1 MQAQTTAPIAI
12 NVPNAGPAPARGQGA
27 EASPESGQFGEALSR
42 EIGQRQQA
50 RDAQLAADAAPAGR
64 SAADAGKA
72 AAATPTGA
80 ERGVSANAIPADTGK
95 AALPVAAAAPA
106 ADIAA
111 ATDAQIIAETEE
123 TAINPVT
130 DMLALAA
137 SMAQVSQPAAQ
148 GPAAVPAEAPAAT
161 VTAAQAADAAADPAA
176 LAGALAASAAAA
188 AAPVAV
194 PAAATQA
201 IETAT
206 TVAPAPAAAP
216 MPGAEAVALAAAG
229 ILLPPGLA
237 RTAAPAAQAPGAA
250 VVPDTVEGK
259 AQGRGM
265 FASAV
270 VQAAQAR
277 QPAAQAAP
285 QQNTEQPLE
294 QLATALAGGERVAE
308 TASRDSQAPGNQFA
322 AQLQAAA
329 RPEQAQASAVLAGDR
344 LPARVGTPAWDK
356 QLGQK
361 IVFMAAGAEQ
371 SASLILN
378 PPDLGP
384 VQVVLNVTN
393 DQASVTFSAQQLEVR
408 QALESAMPKL
418 REMMGESGIT
428 LGNATVNA
436 GMPEQQQQ
444 AQRGQ
449 DARAGGNGMGGNGH
463 GQGNGNGSGE
473 AIANAPVR
481 RASPGMV
488 DTFA

>member
-12 NVPNAGPAPARGQGA
+12 NVPNAGPAPARGA
-27 EASPESGQFGEALSR
+27 EATQESGQFGEALSR

-50 RDAQLAADAAPAGR
+50 RDAQATDAAPAGR
-64 SAADAGKA
+64 GVADAGKA
-72 AAATPTGA
+72 AAHAARSDAANVGA
-80 ERGVSANAIPADTGK
+80 AD
-95 AALPVAAAAPA
+95 AAKVAAPVAATAPA

-111 ATDAQIIAETEE
+111 AADAEAIATAEE
-123 TAINPVT
+123 AAINPVT

-137 SMAQVSQPAAQ
+137 SLAQASQAAAQRPAA
-148 GPAAVPAEAPAAT
+148 APAETPAPT
-161 VTAAQAADAAADPAA
+161 AQAVDAAAADPAA

-188 AAPVAV
+188 PAAAPVTAAPVAD
-194 PAAATQA
+194 AATA
-201 IETAT
+201 G
-206 TVAPAPAAAP
+206 AAAP
-216 MPGAEAVALAAAG
+216 VAAPVPGAEAVALATAG
-229 ILLPPGLA
+229 IPLPPGLA
-237 RTAAPAAQAPGAA
+237 RTAAPAAPAPGSA
-250 VVPDTVEGK
+250 VAPEASEGK
-259 AQGRGM
+259 AQGRGV

-285 QQNTEQPLE
+285 QQDAEHPLE
-294 QLATALAGGERVAE
+294 QLATAIAGGERVAE
-308 TASRDSQAPGNQFA
+308 TASREGQAPSNQFA
-322 AQLQAAA
+322 AQLQAAS
-329 RPEQAQASAVLAGDR
+329 RPEQAQASALLAGER

-463 GQGNGNGSGE
+463 GNGNGNGGE
-473 AIANAPVR
+473 ALVSGPAR
-481 RASPGMV
+481 RASLGMV